1 MEIEGKKDDAF
12 QNENINNNIEHQDNL
27 FLIQENRIINNYNE
41 KKNRIQN
48 YFNMMYERY
57 YQSQEFYE
65 FFINLIKDYKESKLN
80 NIQSL
85 TNILNKYFHD
95 DNKDSKKAYNNQINT
110 IIKEFKE
117 IIKIQIKCEKD
128 KINQLDLDFSKNIEE
143 DIKTGKKLL
152 DNLNNLYN
160 SYMNSIEEIKKQHLE
175 YLEYFNSYEIKL
187 INEVESKLKNTK
199 NQKEN
204 NNNDS
209 SEDIN
214 KNININNEIKKN
226 ANIIDSLFYQNE
238 PNEFNEMT
246 KKLLEKE
253 KKYKKLL
260 KNYDEDI
267 HPLYLKFKQY
277 ISDLSGC
284 HKEFN
289 ELENQLFTVVY
300 LGFIVSIQSQ
310 HNYQEKVLNFENLIK
325 INYQDCKELNH
336 LFETINFENYKTV
349 FIYSNKDDYH
359 SCKDLPPEYVI
370 EISKIINSKFPY
382 IPKLDIGDYE
392 EPNYKIIKIVT
403 EKMLNNEIISENEE
417 NTIINVLKKK
427 KYRLIFLRKINSFRA
442 NGKFILTNENLIIL
456 GNIIRTIIDL
466 FDMNNKDYDV
476 LNLLIIMS
484 QTYYTLNYKKKKIY
498 LIRFIEDHH
507 LFESE
512 ELWSFYIEE
521 SIKRDIIEKEKTNLE
536 NGLILDEET
545 RNMQINNI
553 YFSVLLSIT
562 QNILEFQIPKDT
574 IMKLMTNLIDKKYKL
589 IPVYIEQIFSL
600 IEETKYENRNKFD
613 VNIDILGKESKKNNK

>member
-1 MEIEGKKDDAF
+1 
-12 QNENINNNIEHQDNL
+12 
-27 FLIQENRIINNYNE
+27 
-41 KKNRIQN
+41 
-48 YFNMMYERY
+48 MMYERY

-175 YLEYFNSYEIKL
+175 YLEYFNSYEIKI

-310 HNYQEKVLNFENLIK
+310 HNYQEKVLNFENLIQ

-359 SCKDLPPEYVI
+359 SCKELPPEYVI

-417 NTIINVLKKK
+417 NIIINALKKK

-476 LNLLIIMS
+476 LNLLIILS

-498 LIRFIEDHH
+498 LIRFIEDQQ
-507 LFESE
+507 LFSSQ